1 MHSRSGNCLTAI
13 LVILLIVWLT
23 AWGGCQLIQKK
34 TADGLADKPVPT
46 APAAPAPVTPPV
58 EKSK

>member
-1 MHSRSGNCLTAI
+1 M

-34 TADGLADKPVPT
+34 TREELEDKPAPT